1 MKNRALL
8 TIIAFLT
15 ALAAPQTGFTAHDEH
30 DKTKHKS
37 VENLSPELR
46 ALLQQEMQALQS
58 GMIAVIPAFVSGDLS
73 TVEKIAKNMK
83 DSFIL
88 RQAITREQ
96 MDELHSTLPEPFIKM
111 DQEFHYFAGMLAHT
125 AKRKKLEL
133 VNFYISKLTES
144 CVACHS
150 QYATHKFPGL
160 SSGKTMGDH
169 DGKKHGMKHEEH
181 HGEQHSEHGA
191 EPEGE
196 SEDHDDHDEHAD
208 H

>member
-1 MKNRALL
+1 MNNRALL
-8 TIIAFLT
+8 ATIAFLT
-15 ALAAPQTGFTAHDEH
+15 MLAAPQAGFAADDEH
-30 DKTKHKS
+30 DEAKHKS

-46 ALLQQEMQALQS
+46 ALLKQEMQALQS
-58 GMIAVIPAFVSGDLS
+58 GMVAVIPAFVSGDLS
-73 TVEKIAKNMK
+73 TVEKIARNMK

-88 RQAITREQ
+88 RQAITQEQ
-96 MDELHSTLPEPFIKM
+96 MHELHSTLPEPFIKM
-111 DQEFHYFAGMLAHT
+111 DQEFHYFAGMLSHT
-125 AKRKKLEL
+125 AKRKNLEL

-169 DGKKHGMKHEEH
+169 HGEHQGMKHEEH
-181 HGEQHSEHGA
+181 HGEHDAEH
-191 EPEGE
+191 ESE

>member
-1 MKNRALL
+1 MKNSVLL
-8 TIIAFLT
+8 ATIVFLT

-58 GMIAVIPAFVSGDLS
+58 GMIAVIPAFVSGDLG

-96 MDELHSTLPEPFIKM
+96 MDELHSTLPEPFIRM
-111 DQEFHYFAGMLAHT
+111 DQEFHYFAGMLSHT

-160 SSGKTMGDH
+160 ASGKTMGDH
-169 DGKKHGMKHEEH
+169 HGKHHDEHHDMH
-181 HGEQHSEHGA
+181 HGEQEA
-191 EPEGE
+191 DK
-196 SEDHDDHDEHAD
+196 EDHDDHAD